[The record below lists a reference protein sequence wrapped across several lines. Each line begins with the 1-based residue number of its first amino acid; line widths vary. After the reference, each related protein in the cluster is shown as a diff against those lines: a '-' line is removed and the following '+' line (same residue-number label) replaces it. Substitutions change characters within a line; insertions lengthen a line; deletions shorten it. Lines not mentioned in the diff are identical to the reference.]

1 MEKTIKIINKTG
13 LHARPVTHFVN
24 ACKAYDAEIYLQ
36 KGDRKVKG
44 DSIISIMSL
53 GVGYED
59 ELTVSAS
66 GQQAEKAVE
75 ELAAYLANFEE

>member
-24 ACKAYDAEIYLQ
+24 ACKTYDAEIFLQ

-44 DSIISIMSL
+44 DSIISVMSL
-53 GVGYED
+53 GVSYED
-59 ELTVSAS
+59 ELTLSAS
-66 GQQAEKAVE
+66 GQDATKAVE
-75 ELAAYLANFEE
+75 ELSAYLASFEE